1 MASLL
6 GPSGPKRFRKQ
17 MGHLRVPV
25 FFGNA
30 PLRGA
35 LACCALACR
44 WWYAMIRWISAHW
57 LLNSSLIDKF
67 NDPSKHSWRAR
78 GPGRQGP
85 RPWTAGLRYRYLAQ
99 ARARQECFDRSLN
112 LSINDEFNSQWE
124 EIHRIINQMLE
135 FKCFEKAIKA
145 SKAVY
150 IYLASFRDAL
160 T

>member
-1 MASLL
+1 MFNRRTHGLLTQHYNTLQPSETVGGSPDNQMASRR
-6 GPSGPKRFRKQ
+6 GFRNMGFRWVFRKPFSESKVCSEFSETAQ

-67 NDPSKHSWRAR
+67 NDRSKDFRKRRGSPQPKGGAPAPS
-78 GPGRQGP
+78 
-85 RPWTAGLRYRYLAQ
+85 TAC
-99 ARARQECFDRSLN
+99 ENPSTDR
-112 LSINDEFNSQWE
+112 
-124 EIHRIINQMLE
+124 
-135 FKCFEKAIKA
+135 
-145 SKAVY
+145 
-150 IYLASFRDAL
+150 
-160 T
+160 